1 MSISPDGL
9 PEWSAEE
16 RSLWD
21 AARDD
26 RPPAASMGATL
37 RAVGIGGVLATTA
50 GVAQGAATGTSAI
63 AKSGG
68 ALGLLK
74 WSGIAMLGGAATI
87 GGAAVYRHSQNA
99 RPAAEQAQSANPSR
113 AEAARLA
120 QPARAQLAAAPDKGE
135 VAPEPR
141 TTSAALPAQPLPAP
155 ARASSGPALQPDI
168 GQEIQSIDAAR
179 SALRRGD
186 TAEALLALE
195 RYRAEHGRTGSLAM
209 EATVLR
215 IEALLRGGNR
225 AEGMRL
231 ANSFLASHPKSPYAP
246 RIRALVDGK
255 QL

>member
-1 MSISPDGL
+1 MSTSPERL

-21 AARDD
+21 SARDD
-26 RPPAASMGATL
+26 RPPAASMGKTL
-37 RAVGIGGVLATTA
+37 RAVGVGSALATAA
-50 GVAQGAATGTSAI
+50 GVAQGAATGTSAV

-74 WSGIAMLGGAATI
+74 WSGIVMLGGATAI
-87 GGAAVYRHSQNA
+87 GGAAAYRHSQSA
-99 RPAAEQAQSANPSR
+99 RPAAVQPPSANLPR
-113 AEAARLA
+113 AEAARRA
-120 QPARAQLAAAPDKGE
+120 QPPQAPLVAAPDEIKA
-135 VAPEPR
+135 APEPP
-141 TTSAALPAQPLPAP
+141 TKSAVSPTQPLPAP
-155 ARASSGPALQPDI
+155 ARASLQPDI
-168 GQEIQSIDAAR
+168 GQEIRSIDAAR

-186 TAEALLALE
+186 TAEALRALE
-195 RYRAEHGRTGSLAM
+195 RYGAEHGKNGSLAM

-225 AEGMRL
+225 AEAMRL

-255 QL
+255 QP

>member
-1 MSISPDGL
+1 MSNSPDGL

-21 AARDD
+21 SARDD

-37 RAVGIGGVLATTA
+37 RAVGVGSALVTAA
-50 GVAQGAATGTSAI
+50 GVAQGAAAGTSSI
-63 AKSGG
+63 AQAGG
-68 ALGLLK
+68 ALALLK
-74 WSGIAMLGGAATI
+74 WSGIVLLGGATAI
-87 GGAAVYRHSQNA
+87 GGAALYRHSQSA
-99 RPAAEQAQSANPSR
+99 QPAAVQPPSANPSR
-113 AEAARLA
+113 AAGIA
-120 QPARAQLAAAPDKGE
+120 QPTQKRLSAAPDE
-135 VAPEPR
+135 VAVAPEAR
-141 TTSAALPAQPLPAP
+141 TTSTALPAQPLPAP
-155 ARASSGPALQPDI
+155 VRASSEAASQPDI
-168 GQEIQSIDAAR
+168 GQEIRSIDAAR

-186 TAEALLALE
+186 TAEALRALE
-195 RYRAEHGRTGSLAM
+195 RYRADYGKNGSLGM